1 VRILIF
7 GSVLSVVLLWAVSAS
22 GSGSKAALSI
32 PDFTVAQLS
41 VPGGANWP
49 LENGNL
55 QSWRYTSLSQINASN
70 GGNLKLAWT
79 THIPDPATP
88 ERVAAANE
96 MPLVYNGVVYGQDM
110 WYRVTA
116 MDGTTGKILWQFDP
130 QIGLNVGGTAD
141 ARFLGM
147 GDGMV
152 FDAAFGTIY
161 ALDAKTGTQVWAT
174 QVQDP
179 IGGAN
184 IDASPLYY
192 KGLVITGTAG
202 GDSGASCIAVALDA
216 KTGKVKWHYSLIPG
230 NPKAFGW
237 NTWPSTRWYYG
248 GAAVWDPPT
257 ISPTTGY
264 IYLGTGQPLPFNGLM
279 QGVGKET
286 GTNGVYAL
294 DALTGQFKWW
304 YQEVHHDIWDYDAM
318 QTPIVEN
325 ITKNGQTIEVVDH
338 INKNAYN
345 YVLNSKTGVPVNPTP
360 ETPVPQEAAAHTW
373 ATQPIPAGDPLTW
386 RVAPDPQNWTGT
398 LAPDGKPFIV
408 ATVPFTPYT
417 TSQYVVVGP
426 GTGGGVEWPESAWD
440 PNSKLEVACANN
452 QSQAQESPPVE
463 DQHPIVKAGAFGNIT
478 QLRTT
483 TVPTAETIARIV
495 AFNPA
500 TNTIVWKHDE
510 VSTGGIANGNAA
522 SCASAVTTT
531 ASGLAII
538 GRVIATSQYPNGVAA
553 IQAFSMKDGS
563 LAWQVP
569 MLVNGQAV
577 PTVPRLTPY
586 AVNGKEYLVSF
597 TNFATA
603 GADVSAFALP

>member
-1 VRILIF
+1 
-7 GSVLSVVLLWAVSAS
+7 VVAAWFALLLAVGAS
-22 GSGSKAALSI
+22 GSGSRSAVSI

-41 VPGGANWP
+41 APQGANWIS
-49 LENGNL
+49 ENGNL
-55 QSWRYTSLSQINASN
+55 QAWRYSTLSQINASN
-70 GGNLKLAWT
+70 GSNLKLAWT
-79 THIPDPATP
+79 THIADPAMP
-88 ERVAAANE
+88 QRMAAANE
-96 MPLVYNGVVYGQDM
+96 MPLVYNGVVYTQDA
-110 WYRVTA
+110 WWRVTA
-116 MDGTTGKILWQFDP
+116 LDGTTGKILWQFDP
-130 QIGLNVGGTAD
+130 QIGLNAGGSAI

-152 FDAAFGTIY
+152 FDAALGTIY

-179 IGGAN
+179 VGGAS

-192 KGLVITGTAG
+192 KGLVITGTSG
-202 GDSGASCIAVALDA
+202 GDSGASCIGVALDA
-216 KTGKVKWHYSLIPG
+216 KTGKVKWHYSFIPG
-230 NPKAFGW
+230 NPKAYGW

-248 GAAVWDPPT
+248 GGAVWDPPA
-257 ISPTTGY
+257 ISPTTGMVY
-264 IYLGTGQPLPFNGLM
+264 FGTGQPLPFNGLM
-279 QGVGKET
+279 QGVGKEA

-294 DALTGQFKWW
+294 DAITGQFKWW
-304 YQEVHHDIWDYDAM
+304 YQEVHHDIWDYDSM

-325 ITKNGQTIEVVDH
+325 ITKGGKTIEVVDH

-345 YVLNSKTGVPVNPTP
+345 YVLDSKTGVPVNPTP

-373 ATQPIPAGDPLTW
+373 ATQPVPAGDPLTW

-417 TSQYVVVGP
+417 DQQYVVVGP
-426 GTGGGVEWPESAWD
+426 GTGGGVEWPEAAWD
-440 PNSKLEVACANN
+440 PNQKLEVVCANN
-452 QSQAQESPPVE
+452 QSQAQESPPVS

-483 TVPTAETIARIV
+483 TLPGALTVARLV
-495 AFNPA
+495 AFNPV

-510 VSTGGIANGNAA
+510 VSTGGIPNGNAS
-522 SCASAVTTT
+522 SCASAVNTM
-531 ASGLAII
+531 ASGLSII

-553 IQAFSMKDGS
+553 IQAFNTKDGS
-563 LAWQVP
+563 LAWQIPV
-569 MLVNGQAV
+569 LVNGQAIPV
-577 PTVPRLTPY
+577 VPRLTPY